1 MRYLVCKVDILER
14 KAHGESIIQKVDP
27 LGNMNVFSKVNS
39 DLLIR
44 VTFEMC
50 PVSAAAGKA
59 KVVPTVMCAMSE

>member
-1 MRYLVCKVDILER
+1 MRYLACKVDIVER

-27 LGNMNVFSKVNS
+27 LGSMNVFSKVNS

-59 KVVPTVMCAMSE
+59 RWSPL